1 MTDPIIKLEEAL
13 AHQTHLVEELN
24 DIVAQQSKEIELLK
38 RQVTILI
45 KRAADEEAANPS
57 SVSFGDQPPPH
68 Y

>member
-1 MTDPIIKLEEAL
+1 MTDRMTQLEETL

-24 DIVAQQSKEIELLK
+24 DIVAEQANEIDLLK

-45 KRAADEEAANPS
+45 KRAAEEEAANQS
-57 SVSFGDQPPPH
+57 GIVVGDQPPPH

>member
-1 MTDPIIKLEEAL
+1 MTDRITVLEETL

-24 DIVAQQSKEIELLK
+24 DIVAAQANEIGLLK

-45 KRAADEEAANPS
+45 RRMAEEEADS
-57 SVSFGDQPPPH
+57 QSGIIVGDQPPPH

>member
-1 MTDPIIKLEEAL
+1 MTDRITQLEETL

-24 DIVAQQSKEIELLK
+24 DIVAAQAKEIDMLK

-45 KRAADEEAANPS
+45 KRAAEEEAANQS
-57 SVSFGDQPPPH
+57 GVAFTDQPPPH